1 MSKILRE
8 ENFEFDFTQSLLA
21 MKFDKE
27 REPRMSHC
35 LKGADLLVE
44 WEDEVWFVEV
54 KNPKNSKKIENA
66 VNKASRQGKES
77 FLYLYLNNRIDSRP
91 LSYFVLIGINEI
103 PEQLLT
109 TATEQLK
116 RTICLANPKLIKNKF
131 IEKALVFNESTWNS
145 NFGNKCPVTRI
156 T

>member
-8 ENFEFDFTQSLLA
+8 KKLEFDFTQALNV

-35 LKGADLLVE
+35 LKGVDLLIE
-44 WEDEVWFVEV
+44 WEDEVWFIEV
-54 KNPKNSKKIENA
+54 KEPKSSQKVENSI
-66 VNKASRQGKES
+66 NKASRQGKES

-91 LSYFVLIGINEI
+91 LSYFVLIGIKDMS
-103 PEQLLT
+103 EQLLT

-116 RTICLANPKLIKNKF
+116 RTICLANTKLIKNKY
-131 IEKALVFNESTWNS
+131 IDSALVFNEATWNKWFNS
-145 NFGNKCPVTRI
+145 KCPVTRL